1 MTLRFNKRLSITP
14 VEEGGGSGDTENLF
28 NLNNAEIEATSSN
41 SYDFSYEDYNGTISI
56 EEDDNGYCQFV
67 TQIMKSGD
75 EDYSLAE
82 LVVNAQGY
90 TPPPTK
96 KYGADVNNFLGD
108 VDADG
113 VLQQPAYP
121 MDLVFTGVKK
131 IGEKTAL
138 NFAPTFQSP
147 GYLQIIKSASFPDL
161 EEVYGNGFSSAFYHT
176 GIENVS
182 FPKLKKIAYKSG
194 IENNYAFSSAFSD
207 NYYYDSTEGK
217 NKGTLKTVTFP
228 ELEIIEANVLYCFN
242 GAFGQNPDLTSISFP
257 KLKKVLGGVN
267 SGFNSSYNGPKL
279 TTTEMPVLE
288 EIGSR
293 PFQFYQYSLISTAS
307 FPSLIKIGFQAFF
320 RGFMNCPNLQSV
332 SFPALTSQ
340 SFGEYTNQFNQM
352 LQGVTGCTVHFPSNL
367 QSVIGSW
374 SDVTSGFGGTDTTVL
389 FDLPATE

>member
-14 VEEGGGSGDTENLF
+14 VEEGGGSGDTGNLF

-56 EEDDNGYCQFV
+56 EEHDDGYCQFV

-108 VDADG
+108 VDANG
-113 VLQQPAYP
+113 VLQQPAHP

-131 IGEKTAL
+131 IGEKGAIS
-138 NFAPTFQSP
+138 FAPEFEGP
-147 GYLQIIKSASFPDL
+147 DYVQIIKSASFPDL
-161 EEVYGNGFSSAFYHT
+161 EEVYGNGFQTAFKKT

-182 FPKLKKIAYKSG
+182 FPKLKKIAFKSG

-207 NYYYDSTEGK
+207 NYYWDSAEGK
-217 NKGTLKTVTFP
+217 YKGTLKTVTFP
-228 ELEIIEANVLYCFN
+228 ELEIIEDGILYCFN
-242 GAFGQNPDLTSISFP
+242 STFAGNPDLTSISFP
-257 KLKKVLGGVN
+257 KLKKALGAVN
-267 SGFNSSYNGPKL
+267 SGFNSTYNGAKL
-279 TTTEMPVLE
+279 TTTEVPALE
-288 EIGSR
+288 EIGQRS
-293 PFQFYQYSLISTAS
+293 FQFYQYSLISTAS
-307 FPSLIKIGFQAFF
+307 FPSLTKISFRSLY
-320 RGFMNCPNLQSV
+320 RGFMSCPNLQSV

-374 SDVTSGFGGTDTTVL
+374 SDVTSGFGGTNTTVL